1 MRTHRE
7 FGASELLTRLII
19 LRCVQMDRL
28 RETVKT
34 LKNSTSDLEL
44 WHAYSTIMTALAPDP
59 SAPEWEF
66 KATLDALD
74 LASSTGLA
82 AGQARKAS
90 MLQGGQQHWFDAEKH
105 T

>member
-1 MRTHRE
+1 
-7 FGASELLTRLII
+7 
-19 LRCVQMDRL
+19 
-28 RETVKT
+28 
-34 LKNSTSDLEL
+34 LEL